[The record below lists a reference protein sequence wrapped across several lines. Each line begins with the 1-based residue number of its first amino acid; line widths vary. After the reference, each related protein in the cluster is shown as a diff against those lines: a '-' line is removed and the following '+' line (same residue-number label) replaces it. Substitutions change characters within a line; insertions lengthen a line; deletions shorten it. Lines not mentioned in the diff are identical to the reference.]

1 MDFGYLCQNTV
12 LLTFALGVRM
22 KTLFT
27 LVCLVATFSLSA
39 PVQAQTKAAPKPAVK
54 SPAAKAPAKPAAKP
68 PVAAS
73 AKPVAK
79 PATATTKLAEAP
91 AAPPA
96 LVTDKMEQPA
106 TNTGA
111 LKVRAETN
119 PVTKR
124 LTVRTNATGPTRVEI
139 NGPDGR
145 PVITRDLMSSNDV
158 ATLDVSGLPAGAYIV
173 QCTSGERHGMKRVM
187 VGQ

>member
-1 MDFGYLCQNTV
+1 
-12 LLTFALGVRM
+12 M

-27 LVCLVATFSLSA
+27 LVCLVATFLLST
-39 PVQAQTKAAPKPAVK
+39 PVQAQTKTAAKPAVK
-54 SPAAKAPAKPAAKP
+54 SPTAKAPATAKP
-68 PVAAS
+68 SAKSPVAAT

-79 PATATTKLAEAP
+79 PATAATKPAEAP
-91 AAPPA
+91 TAPLA

-124 LTVRTNATGPTRVEI
+124 LTVRTNASGPTRVEI

-145 PVITRDLMSSNDV
+145 PVITRDLLSSNDV

>member
-1 MDFGYLCQNTV
+1 
-12 LLTFALGVRM
+12 M

-27 LVCLVATFSLSA
+27 LVCLIATFSLSA
-39 PVQAQTKAAPKPAVK
+39 PVQAQTKTAAKPAVK
-54 SPAAKAPAKPAAKP
+54 SPAAKAPATAKPAAKP
-68 PVAAS
+68 PVAAT

-79 PATATTKLAEAP
+79 PATAATKPAEA
-91 AAPPA
+91 AATPPA

-124 LTVRTNATGPTRVEI
+124 LTVRTNASGPTRVEI

-145 PVITRDLMSSNDV
+145 PVITRDLLSSNDV

>member
-1 MDFGYLCQNTV
+1 
-12 LLTFALGVRM
+12 M

-27 LVCLVATFSLSA
+27 LVCLAGALSLSA
-39 PVQAQTKAAPKPAVK
+39 SVQAQT
-54 SPAAKAPAKPAAKP
+54 
-68 PVAAS
+68 
-73 AKPVAK
+73 KPVAK
-79 PATATTKLAEAP
+79 PAAKSPAASAPAAKPKNPAPATTTPAAPSSATPAPAKATAAAEAP
-91 AAPPA
+91 APPA

-106 TNTGA
+106 SNTGA

-124 LTVRTNATGPTRVEI
+124 LSVRTDATGPTRVEI

-145 PVITRDLMSSNDV
+145 PVITRDLINSSEV
-158 ATLDVSGLPAGAYIV
+158 AVLDVSGLPAGAYIV
-173 QCTSGERHGMKRVM
+173 QCTSGERRGMKRVM